1 MLLIGRIVII
11 LFALGLAYMAAGIA
25 FAIGMVAPDIG
36 VMDYDPIERW
46 FVFGIGF
53 ITTSI
58 AVGIAILPTF
68 LLVAVAE
75 GLRLRSFLFYGVC
88 GGLIGAM
95 VYFGT
100 DTSMI
105 MENSTDITPI
115 CSRCSLRPRPALSAG
130 SSTGSSPGAM
140 PGGGWITRRAS
151 YCGRTKAALQ
161 TRP

>member
-1 MLLIGRIVII
+1 MLIIGRIVII
-11 LFALGLAYMAAGIA
+11 LFALWLAYMAAGLA
-25 FAIGMVAPDIG
+25 FAVGMIAPDIG
-36 VMDYDPIERW
+36 VMDYDPVERW

-58 AVGIAILPTF
+58 AVTIAILPTF

-115 CSRCSLRPRPALSAG
+115 RFSLQLAAAAG
-130 SSTGSSPGAM
+130 II
-140 PGGGWITRRAS
+140 GGLVYWLIAGRNAGRWMDYRA
-151 YCGRTKAALQ
+151 A
-161 TRP
+161 

>member
-115 CSRCSLRPRPALSAG
+115 RFSLQLAAAAGIIGGLVYWLIAGRNAGRWMDYAPR
-130 SSTGSSPGAM
+130 
-140 PGGGWITRRAS
+140 
-151 YCGRTKAALQ
+151 
-161 TRP
+161 

>member
-1 MLLIGRIVII
+1 MAFIGRFFVI
-11 LFALGLAYMAAGIA
+11 LFALWLAYMAAGIA

-58 AVGIAILPTF
+58 AVAVAILPTF
-68 LLVAVAE
+68 LLVAIAE

-88 GGLIGAM
+88 GGLVGAL

-100 DTSMI
+100 DTSTL

-115 CSRCSLRPRPALSAG
+115 RFSLQLAAASGIIGGLIYWLVAGRNAGRWMDYTPR
-130 SSTGSSPGAM
+130 
-140 PGGGWITRRAS
+140 
-151 YCGRTKAALQ
+151 
-161 TRP
+161 